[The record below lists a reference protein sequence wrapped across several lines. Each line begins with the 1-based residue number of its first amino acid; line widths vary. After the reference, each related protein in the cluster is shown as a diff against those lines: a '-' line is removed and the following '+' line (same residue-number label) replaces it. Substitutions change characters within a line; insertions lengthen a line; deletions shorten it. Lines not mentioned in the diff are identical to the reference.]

1 MSTVKLEIYRE
12 HPGLCPSL
20 IGRWQDFKI
29 LNPGKGH
36 DINML
41 LQAKGKGGVAMGLQK
56 PRRTALCNEMRT
68 EISY

>member
-12 HPGLCPSL
+12 CPGLCPSL

-41 LQAKGKGGVAMGLQK
+41 LQAKGE
-56 PRRTALCNEMRT
+56 RRSCHGPPAA
-68 EISY
+68 

>member
-1 MSTVKLEIYRE
+1 MSTVKLEIHRE
-12 HPGLCPSL
+12 RPGLCPSL

-41 LQAKGKGGVAMGLQK
+41 LQAKGGKEELPWASRSLGEKLSAIK
-56 PRRTALCNEMRT
+56 
-68 EISY
+68 